1 MIGYNA
7 TSILILSFMKAF
19 VYSQGSN
26 SGSNNSSDGSPS
38 GKNSFG
44 ILAFASVCVL
54 QASSKSKVGYSYM
67 EWDSAAK
74 GNGWWCFT
82 RWFCCIPYT
91 RCSLC
96 ININIHYYY
105 PYSKYSLMKESNV
118 IVATSVESAAA
129 ESHVYKIES
138 IERL

>member
-7 TSILILSFMKAF
+7 TSILFLSFMKAF

-26 SGSNNSSDGSPS
+26 SGSNNSSDDSPS

-44 ILAFASVCVL
+44 ILASCSCAFCKR
-54 QASSKSKVGYSYM
+54 SKIERLFLHGM
-67 EWDSAAK
+67 GQWAK

-105 PYSKYSLMKESNV
+105 PYSKYSLMKESNANRRHV
-118 IVATSVESAAA
+118 RGENAVA

>member
-54 QASSKSKVGYSYM
+54 QASSKSSGLFLHGMGQCGEGKRLVV
-67 EWDSAAK
+67 
-74 GNGWWCFT
+74 F
-82 RWFCCIPYT
+82 
-91 RCSLC
+91 
-96 ININIHYYY
+96 Y
-105 PYSKYSLMKESNV
+105 PMVLLYSLY
-118 IVATSVESAAA
+118 ALLTL
-129 ESHVYKIES
+129 Y
-138 IERL
+138 